1 MTRPFRYF
9 LATTLGALALAV
21 HAPASAALSA
31 GEAAPTFTT
40 QAALAGEPFVFDL
53 AQALQRGPVVLYFY
67 PAAFTKGCTIEAQAF
82 ADAIEDFKALD
93 ATVVGV
99 SGDDIDT
106 LKKFSLAACA
116 SKFAVAT
123 DSDHRIMQAYDA
135 ALASRPGMADRISYV
150 ISPAGTVVYAL
161 DGVRPHEHVTNTLEA
176 VRRWKT
182 KATQAPPA
190 K

>member
-1 MTRPFRYF
+1 M
-9 LATTLGALALAV
+9 TTLFRHLLAVTLSTLALAV
-21 HAPASAALSA
+21 HTSASAALNA
-31 GEAAPTFTT
+31 GDVAPTFTT
-40 QAALAGEPFVFDL
+40 QAALAGEPLSFDL

-67 PAAFTKGCTIEAQAF
+67 PAAFTQGCTIEAQAF

-99 SGDDIDT
+99 SGDDIET

-116 SKFAVAT
+116 SKFAVAA

-150 ISPAGTVVYAL
+150 ISPDGKVVYAL
-161 DGVRPHEHVTNTLEA
+161 GGVRPHEHVTNTLEA
-176 VRRWKT
+176 LRRWK
-182 KATQAPPA
+182 ATQPL